1 MKFCC
6 SDFEGSIKIGNQFGI
21 NIRIVKFSS
30 KLLTSASEIYFT
42 RNTQLNK
49 TKNKRD
55 DLRFFMTMGYEKFSL
70 NMAMANIAF
79 CPFCG
84 TNLYDF
90 YVKDEYINEIEG
102 ETFTL

>member
-6 SDFEGSIKIGNQFGI
+6 SDFEGAYRVGNQFGI
-21 NIRIVKFSS
+21 NTRIVKFNS
-30 KLLTSASEIYFT
+30 KQLRSGDKIYFT
-42 RNTQLNK
+42 RNIQVGK

-55 DLRFFMTMGYEKFSL
+55 DIRFFMTMGYDKFSL
-70 NMAMANIAF
+70 NMALANIAF

-84 TNLYDF
+84 INLYDF
-90 YVKDEYINEIEG
+90 YVENEYANEIEG

>member
-1 MKFCC
+1 M
-6 SDFEGSIKIGNQFGI
+6 
-21 NIRIVKFSS
+21 
-30 KLLTSASEIYFT
+30 A
-42 RNTQLNK
+42 
-49 TKNKRD
+49 
-55 DLRFFMTMGYEKFSL
+55 MGYEKFSL

-90 YVKDEYINEIEG
+90 YIKDEYANEIEG